1 MITRCELTAQKA
13 AVLTKFINSNYVG
26 GFASRRAI
34 NATKADQCVEVK
46 EIRYDFILP
55 LLI

>member
-1 MITRCELTAQKA
+1 MRRNFRHHNGDAS
-13 AVLTKFINSNYVG
+13 VNNNYVCS
-26 GFASRRAI
+26 FASRRAI
-34 NATKADQCVEVK
+34 NATKADRCVEVK